1 MECFRIFAEREKVMW
16 KCPKCER
23 DFKKM
28 NQPHYCG
35 KKPSSIDEYIEMQDV
50 EIRTHLIQVRN
61 AIREAIPEAQ
71 ERISW
76 SMPTYWK
83 NCNLIQFAANKNHLG
98 LYPGPKAVEYFSDQ
112 LAEYKFSKDSI
123 QLPYK
128 KGMPIELIKR
138 IALWCYPNK

>member
-1 MECFRIFAEREKVMW
+1 
-16 KCPKCER
+16 
-23 DFKKM
+23 M

-98 LYPGPKAVEYFSDQ
+98 LYPG
-112 LAEYKFSKDSI
+112 
-123 QLPYK
+123 
-128 KGMPIELIKR
+128 
-138 IALWCYPNK
+138 